1 MASGRA
7 VPSDLFPLVLGF
19 LRENHF
25 DKAARAF
32 GKAAGVTEQDPN
44 AASLLD
50 IFNYWLKSPIAKKQ
64 RALTNESPAKKTK
77 KESLSRYE
85 SSSEN
90 EIPPVKK
97 QAAKPVT
104 KLPVSL
110 KATPGSSDSSSTDTS
125 DSTDSEQEKK
135 NQAKKGIVLQSTVQ
149 KTKPQKTSKSSDSS
163 SSEDETPKQQLPKS
177 ERAPK
182 VTKLAST
189 SAKPTKPTS
198 RTTNGKAESSSSSSS
213 DETNSEDSSS
223 EENQPVKGKLKK
235 LPQHKNNTAQPLPV
249 KNKPGKKSSSEF
261 SSSSSDDDD
270 SEHEKLA
277 PKPKR
282 GEYSAVPP
290 PLAIEAT
297 KGKAH
302 PTKKTSK
309 KKGEDSKK
317 KEQAK
322 KPSTE
327 GSVVK
332 KASASKSLP
341 VHIQKGH
348 NSSESDSDSS
358 SEEEEKKVLVKCSA
372 KAISANGAAKSVPS
386 KKASSSS
393 DSSDS
398 DSSDSVPEKCA
409 VKTSIK
415 KGKKPPAVPAKK
427 VESIVQDKTV
437 HKKKGTKAVKTAP
450 KSSTPV
456 SKPKSS
462 ESSSSSSEEETQPTQ
477 KAASKLSGPSSLVNS
492 KQSPAESRTSSESS
506 SDEQFKVS
514 ERRERKREQNNCKAA
529 KKALK
534 PSANLVG
541 KTPASKTS
549 TSEALNTAN
558 SSSSDE
564 EATKEAG
571 LSPKKRKRKNEQEL
585 ETPDIKKMKARSPH
599 TFPKSKQQSSPFR
612 RIRSEEIEIDMRVA
626 NNSFDA
632 KKGAMGDWGEKAND
646 VLRFT
651 KGKSFRHEKTKKKR
665 GSYCGGTIST
675 QINSIK
681 FESD

>member
-110 KATPGSSDSSSTDTS
+110 KATPGSSESSSTDTS
-125 DSTDSEQEKK
+125 DSTDSEQERK

-189 SAKPTKPTS
+189 SAKPTKTMS

-213 DETNSEDSSS
+213 DETSSEDSSS

-235 LPQHKNNTAQPLPV
+235 LPQRKNNTAQPLPV
-249 KNKPGKKSSSEF
+249 KNKPVKKSSSE
-261 SSSSSDDDD
+261 SSSSDDDD

-282 GEYSAVPP
+282 
-290 PLAIEAT
+290 AIEAT

-332 KASASKSLP
+332 KAPASKSLP

-372 KAISANGAAKSVPS
+372 KAISANGAAKSIPS

-437 HKKKGTKAVKTAP
+437 HKRKGTKAVKTAP

-477 KAASKLSGPSSLVNS
+477 KAASKFSGPSSLVNS

-506 SDEQFKVS
+506 TDEQFKVS

-541 KTPASKTS
+541 KTPASTTS

-564 EATKEAG
+564 EATKEDSGQLTNAKWLKTIYAQCFVTNDHQFSH
-571 LSPKKRKRKNEQEL
+571 LSQ
-585 ETPDIKKMKARSPH
+585 
-599 TFPKSKQQSSPFR
+599 
-612 RIRSEEIEIDMRVA
+612 
-626 NNSFDA
+626 
-632 KKGAMGDWGEKAND
+632 KGAMGDWGEKAND